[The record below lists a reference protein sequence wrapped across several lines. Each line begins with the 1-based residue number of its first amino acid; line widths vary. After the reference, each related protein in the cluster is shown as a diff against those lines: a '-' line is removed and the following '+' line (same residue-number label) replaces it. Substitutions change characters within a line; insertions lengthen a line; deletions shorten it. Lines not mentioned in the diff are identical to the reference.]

1 MLKYPSIENHFN
13 ISKSRK
19 IMAWIDR
26 LFYATEKIHGANMQI
41 QLDDSGFAYFSR
53 NRQLDNA
60 DPFYT
65 RLLNSSNTKTILE
78 IAEKYFKNNN
88 LDEMHIF
95 GELYGADIQNMQYQE
110 NLDNIQQF
118 RVFDVFITENGHM
131 RTLSQSEFYDLFDET
146 LRVPD
151 VNITKPL
158 NELIKSELDGNS
170 RLGGET
176 EGLVYKPV
184 ESQELD
190 LQDGRI
196 VNYVAVKHKTERFA
210 EIKSKPKVKTEMAIE
225 DIDFVN
231 NISRY
236 FTMPR
241 LEGVIGKLA
250 IEPSMQN
257 LNQIIPAYLDDVK
270 EDYIKTEEPKYFN
283 EKLLG
288 KQANQVVKLVKELLM
303 NS

>member
-19 IMAWIDR
+19 IMAWINR

-41 QLDDSGFAYFSR
+41 QLDNSGFAYFSR
-53 NRQLDNA
+53 NRQLDNT
-60 DPFYT
+60 DPFYN

-78 IAEKYFKNNN
+78 IAEKYFNDNN
-88 LDEMHIF
+88 LDELHIF
-95 GELYGADIQNMQYQE
+95 GELYGAGIQNMQYKE
-110 NLDNIQQF
+110 NLDNVQQF

-131 RTLSQSEFYDLFDET
+131 RTLSQSELYDLFDET

-151 VNITKPL
+151 VNITKSL
-158 NELIKSELDGNS
+158 AELIKDELDNNS

-190 LQDGRI
+190 LQDGSI
-196 VNYVAVKHKTERFA
+196 TNYVAVKHKTERFA

-225 DIDFVN
+225 DVDFVN

-236 FTMPR
+236 FTMSR
-241 LEGVIGKLA
+241 LEGLLGKLA

-257 LNQIIPAYLDDVK
+257 LSKIIPAYLEDVK
-270 EDYIKTEEPKYFN
+270 NDYIKTEEPKYFN
-283 EKLLG
+283 DKLLG